1 MELLQFLLQPE
12 SLMDGSLTPCSLIK
26 CQRAIFHLRHSRI
39 VDLSSAEPS
48 IPDSPIDEPS
58 SMQRAE
64 ELQF

>member
-1 MELLQFLLQPE
+1 MKIVGCDLQPE

-58 SMQRAE
+58 SMQCAE